1 MVSPESLLTKV
12 RCSRHRNLLVG
23 LIKMFAFFSLLLS
36 LCKRRTIKS
45 SLRFVTKSQ
54 HVKEAVFPT
63 IIGKS
68 LMKSTII
75 SCFFQ
80 LHMLLEGSLKDSV
93 KQSIGNHSTKNQK
106 KCLWAKIWLICKN
119 QISYQRIFHRN
130 LAKSM
135 FTCTEPFVH

>member
-12 RCSRHRNLLVG
+12 RCSRHRNLLFG
-23 LIKMFAFFSLLLS
+23 LIKMFAFFFLLLS

-54 HVKEAVFPT
+54 HVKALFPT
-63 IIGKS
+63 IIGKR
-68 LMKSTII
+68 LTKSTII

-119 QISYQRIFHRN
+119 QISYQRIFHGN
-130 LAKSM
+130 LPKSM

>member
-54 HVKEAVFPT
+54 HVKEAQFPT

-68 LMKSTII
+68 LIKSTII

-80 LHMLLEGSLKDSV
+80 LHMLLEDSV
-93 KQSIGNHSTKNQK
+93 KQSIENHSTKNQK

-119 QISYQRIFHRN
+119 QISYQRILHGN

-135 FTCTEPFVH
+135 FTQSEPFVH

>member
-36 LCKRRTIKS
+36 LCKRKTIKS

-54 HVKEAVFPT
+54 HVKEALFPT
-63 IIGKS
+63 ILGKS
-68 LMKSTII
+68 LIKSTII

-80 LHMLLEGSLKDSV
+80 LQILLEGSLKDSV

-106 KCLWAKIWLICKN
+106 KCLWTKIWLICKN

-135 FTCTEPFVH
+135 CTQSETFVH